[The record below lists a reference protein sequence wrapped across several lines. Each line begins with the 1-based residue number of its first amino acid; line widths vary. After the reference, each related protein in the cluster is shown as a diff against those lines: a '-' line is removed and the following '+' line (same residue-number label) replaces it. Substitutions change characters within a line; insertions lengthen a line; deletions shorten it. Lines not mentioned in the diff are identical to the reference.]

1 MIERAIA
8 DGLPAGLVL
17 ADSAY
22 GDNSEFAGACA
33 ARVWLRRRLTRTTTV
48 WRLDLLDAESVTPW
62 RSVIWPTPSARW
74 LSAGDLARRNEG
86 EDVVA
91 LRHRTCGARAGRP
104 R

>member
-33 ARVWLRRRLTRTTTV
+33 ARVWATPSAYTV
-48 WRLDLLDAESVTPW
+48 RPRVRLDLLGRRIGDPW
-62 RSVIWPTPSARW
+62 RSVIWPTPSGEVV
-74 LSAGDLARRNEG
+74 SAGDLARRNEG
-86 EDVVA
+86 KC
-91 LRHRTCGARAGRP
+91 RRASPPNVWCSRRRP